1 LAACMALQ
9 GAATVRLVCKQ
20 HTGVYRTGSSVA
32 RNRDE
37 LGRALAR
44 QEAAAVQL
52 VREQLA
58 AFRSEMERDGA
69 AQRAQARRLITG
81 AAQRAARLVDSTLQ
95 VGL

>member
-1 LAACMALQ
+1 M
-9 GAATVRLVCKQ
+9 
-20 HTGVYRTGSSVA
+20 
-32 RNRDE
+32 
-37 LGRALAR
+37 
-44 QEAAAVQL
+44 QL